1 MTEMVMVMSS
11 KNKYGRD
18 VRGGLFS
25 CGAGWD
31 GAMVKIRGAG
41 RGGKA
46 HKSTNS
52 QIFTKVR
59 K

>member
-1 MTEMVMVMSS
+1 MTEMVMVMSL

-18 VRGGLFS
+18 VRG
-25 CGAGWD
+25 GAGWD

-41 RGGKA
+41 QGEKA

-52 QIFTKVR
+52 QNFTKAR